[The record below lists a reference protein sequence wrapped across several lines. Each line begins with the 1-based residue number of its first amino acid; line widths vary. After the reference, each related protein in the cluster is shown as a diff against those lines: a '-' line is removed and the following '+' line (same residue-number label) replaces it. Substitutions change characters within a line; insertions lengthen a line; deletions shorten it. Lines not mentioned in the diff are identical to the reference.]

1 MVLGVSEMRKNDFTS
16 IDLVCK
22 VMNNDM
28 EVDLDSSKIAEFLH
42 YSVNT
47 IYNYRARIKNGALD
61 NRDQFERK
69 VKEIGMPK

>member
-1 MVLGVSEMRKNDFTS
+1 
-16 IDLVCK
+16 
-22 VMNNDM
+22 MNNDM